1 MSQPTTKQATRI
13 SLVHTSD
20 RAQGVR
26 RAINLLQFNPVQG
39 KATVIKP
46 NFNSADPPPA
56 STHNDTLRSLILAL
70 KEMGASH
77 ITIAERSGPGDSTR
91 TVMEKKGIFD
101 MAAELGV
108 TVINLDEIG
117 VEDWI
122 HIKPE
127 GSHWSNGFHFPRIYR
142 ETESVVQT
150 CCLKTHAFGGDITI
164 SLKNAVGLVPRI
176 GYPYMRELHS
186 SPYQRQMIAEINTAY
201 APNLIVLDGVEAF
214 IDGGPARGTKVEAN
228 VIVAGNDRIAIDMVG
243 VAVLRLLGTTTKVSR
258 GKITQLEQISRA
270 MELQLGISSPEQIDF
285 ITDDSASFGM
295 ANKIKNVLLK

>member
-1 MSQPTTKQATRI
+1 MSQPITKQATRI
-13 SLVHTSD
+13 SLVYTSD

-26 RAINLLQFNPVQG
+26 RAITLLQFNPVQG
-39 KATVIKP
+39 KTTVIKP

-56 STHNDTLRSLILAL
+56 STHNDTLRSLILTL

-101 MAAELGV
+101 IAAELGA

-117 VEDWI
+117 AEDWV

-127 GSHWSNGFHFPRIYR
+127 GSHWGNGFHFPRIYHDA
-142 ETESVVQT
+142 ESVVQT
-150 CCLKTHAFGGDITI
+150 CCLKTHAFGGDITL

-201 APNLIVLDGVEAF
+201 SPDLIVLDGVEAF

-243 VAVLRLLGTTTKVSR
+243 VAVLRLLGTTTKVNS

-270 MELQLGISSPEQIDF
+270 IELQLGISSPEQIIF
-285 ITDDSASFGM
+285 TTDDSASFDM
-295 ANKIKNVLLK
+295 ANRIKNVLLK